1 VFDICSGSV
10 RREDNILGY
19 IAISKFEGG
28 CAKLLKLLYT
38 NICSFD
44 CKYCMNRAGRKK
56 HAMKFSPSEL
66 ATSFISLVN
75 QNLVDGLFLSSG
87 VGKDPEDTMDE
98 MLEAIELIRFK
109 YGFNGYIHLKILPG
123 VSYHQVKR
131 ACELANRVSIN
142 QEVPTQSRLAEL
154 SSQKD
159 LKNDIVVKQRQIKVL
174 QNKYGKGKQTT
185 QYVVGAA
192 GESDLEILRAVYLNY
207 QELEMGRVY
216 YSAFTPIAN
225 TPLENKAPTSKLRE
239 HRLYQADFLM
249 RKYGFTLKELQTVLD
264 EKGMLPLNVDPKTA
278 YALVNRELYPVDV
291 NDADYWTL
299 IRVPGI
305 GPKTAKRILAY
316 RRRRG
321 LIMSLKQLKELG
333 VITYKAQ
340 SFIRLNGWQNT
351 LDVYFTN
358 LAYA

>member
-1 VFDICSGSV
+1 
-10 RREDNILGY
+10 
-19 IAISKFEGG
+19 
-28 CAKLLKLLYT
+28 
-38 NICSFD
+38 
-44 CKYCMNRAGRKK
+44 K